1 MGLERRG
8 IGEEAGERSRGA
20 SLYHVLGF
28 GNFSCGPADRLRFG
42 YDLRDLHFGETAV
55 RQCGGG
61 TEEGQRSWKTLDH
74 PHQSMYSASSR
85 QSPWVIYSSDK
96 YLFSADSV
104 AGPVPGSWDK
114 AVKQERPSAPTGTH
128 LVGETVLISSSLTL
142 TTQPVRHHVPS
153 SLSLKSF
160 HSALLSLPHLW

>member
-74 PHQSMYSASSR
+74 PTSQCIPLAQGR
-85 QSPWVIYSSDK
+85 
-96 YLFSADSV
+96 A
-104 AGPVPGSWDK
+104 PGSFI
-114 AVKQERPSAPTGTH
+114 H
-128 LVGETVLISSSLTL
+128 LINIYLVLTVLLVLCQAPGIR
-142 TTQPVRHHVPS
+142 Q
-153 SLSLKSF
+153 
-160 HSALLSLPHLW
+160 